1 MFAPEGVGESTD
13 VEGNHVAA
21 RTVFVCPVYGME
33 VLSKKARVGIAV
45 EVYSIEDKL
54 VCGGGRMRMR
64 SRGDDIGLNR
74 SQVQRWVHRQ
84 RG

>member
-33 VLSKKARVGIAV
+33 VLSKKARVGNTV
-45 EVYSIEDKL
+45 EVYSTVLRTNLSVEEGECE
-54 VCGGGRMRMR
+54 CGRVETISG
-64 SRGDDIGLNR
+64 
-74 SQVQRWVHRQ
+74 
-84 RG
+84 